1 MSSRADRAGGL
12 LDEVVE
18 HLANDVFEVGKE
30 AIDRVSRRGSIEP
43 TAQPDNRV
51 LKFSF
56 NGTDDVDVLV
66 GAVL

>member
-1 MSSRADRAGGL
+1 M
-12 LDEVVE
+12 VE